1 MLLEQARATNG
12 WASYQW
18 ATKAQADKLQRPLMA
33 NAAGVVVVL
42 NERQFTVYNAA
53 QMANAAPAPAAPLPA
68 PAAAPLPAE
77 TGSAKVLTFK
87 AAPEKT
93 ARISFQT
100 FRDALPNRAAGWPR
114 EARAFYDGLPNG
126 GTYQAHMGTERGEF
140 LYCAMQYLAEHGD
153 AEGRR
158 YTLELEQL
166 GWAIYIDK
174 DSKGMPLKKP
184 VLKYTTSMDVQEK
197 TPGTLQTMQ
206 EQGLAQPTYR
216 MHLKPATQSKAA

>member
-1 MLLEQARATNG
+1 MLLEQARAANG

-18 ATKAQADKLQRPLMA
+18 ATKAQADKLQRPLVP

-53 QMANAAPAPAAPLPA
+53 QMASAAPAPAAPLPTQA
-68 PAAAPLPAE
+68 TPLPAE

-93 ARISFQT
+93 ARVSFQT

-158 YTLELEQL
+158 YTLELEQV
-166 GWAIYIDK
+166 GWVIYTATDK
-174 DSKGMPLKKP
+174 KGLPLKRPEIKH
-184 VLKYTTSMDVQEK
+184 VFGLEVEQKQTEA
-197 TPGTLQTMQ
+197 LQAMK